1 MVLTPVPAGRYAR
14 SLRLILHRARREGIL
29 PAANERVEEPRP
41 VPDAP
46 AQTAPT
52 PEWLTGLDFSGAGTS
67 TTVPGVPTAP
77 QPGPTTIQAPQAA
90 PPGPPQGA
98 QLMQQQ
104 QQQQHQL
111 HAPFDFDNLTGHLGL
126 ELTDVD
132 SLPLFLNGELG
143 TSVRPSDTV
152 NFVGLEDFFVPP
164 ELDTLLS
171 GFRENMGQ

>member
-1 MVLTPVPAGRYAR
+1 
-14 SLRLILHRARREGIL
+14 
-29 PAANERVEEPRP
+29 
-41 VPDAP
+41 
-46 AQTAPT
+46 
-52 PEWLTGLDFSGAGTS
+52 
-67 TTVPGVPTAP
+67 
-77 QPGPTTIQAPQAA
+77 
-90 PPGPPQGA
+90 
-98 QLMQQQ
+98 MQQQ